1 MPPMEPNFKA
11 NTGHDALRVWMDFWD
26 FTGSLRVDIIR
37 RSGSNGDPAKMI
49 AAVISETVIAS
60 VPAIVVDREESPYPD
75 RAGEIPAGKIK
86 IELIDTVRET
96 DWLKM
101 NDVEYEVDS
110 VEEQGMGNFAIWV
123 VKARRVD

>member
-1 MPPMEPNFKA
+1 MPPMESNFMA
-11 NTGHDALRVWMDFWD
+11 NTGHDALRVWMDFWE
-26 FTGSLRVDIIR
+26 FTGKLRVDIIR

-49 AAVISETVIAS
+49 GTIISEAVIAS
-60 VPAIVVDREESPYPD
+60 VPAIVVDREEAPFTD
-75 RAGEIPAGKIK
+75 HGGEIPVGKIK
-86 IELIDTVRET
+86 LELIDTVRET
-96 DWLKM
+96 DWLKL